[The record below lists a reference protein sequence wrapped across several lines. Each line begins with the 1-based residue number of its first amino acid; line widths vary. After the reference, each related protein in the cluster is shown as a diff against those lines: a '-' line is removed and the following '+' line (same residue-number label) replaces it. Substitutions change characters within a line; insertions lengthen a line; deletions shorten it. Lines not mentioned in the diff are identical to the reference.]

1 MKYSKNVKLN
11 NVLNQIEESLIC
23 FGKPEIQRYM
33 KSFPDEPDYNIAQYG
48 NTLIYYWEIRKMY
61 IDAGYETFK
70 GNRISENK
78 MWEIYKRQVG
88 YVARELVKTFYIS
101 NVADKEMLR
110 NDTANKID

>member
-11 NVLNQIEESLIC
+11 TVLN
-23 FGKPEIQRYM
+23 EIAEQLNCLELSEIARYIRE
-33 KSFPDEPDYNIAQYG
+33 FPDEPDYNIAQYG
-48 NTLIYYWEIRKMY
+48 NTLIYYEIRNMY
-61 IDAGYETFK
+61 TSAGYKSFMENK
-70 GNRISENK
+70 ISNSK
-78 MWEIYKRQVG
+78 MWEIYKRQAG